1 MEAQTQREVGS
12 DKRPWSVSGLG
23 HVGWW
28 SAEPLFEECLA
39 AATKVP
45 SAPTVLNPSRRST
58 YRGGRKPGRANV
70 PREPSKRSY
79 PVGWVFFAGA
89 AQRWLLG
96 WLQRRGKHSPK
107 GHPARPACWR
117 KERKPSQT
125 RAGVGGPGGRALGN
139 SVRCVVLGLGWS
151 GSTVSDG
158 SVADNQVPEGSR
170 PVQGGVDE
178 EIVCIDWNNAGSF
191 VFLTASRC

>member
-1 MEAQTQREVGS
+1 MGLIEAQTQREVGS
-12 DKRPWSVSGLG
+12 DKRPWSVLGLG
-23 HVGWW
+23 RVGWW

-58 YRGGRKPGRANV
+58 YRGGRKLRRANV

-107 GHPARPACWR
+107 GHQRGWVLVRPARPARWR
-117 KERKPSQT
+117 KESRT
-125 RAGVGGPGGRALGN
+125 RAGVVPTRVGRWETAPGAWSWAWVGPGRL
-139 SVRCVVLGLGWS
+139 
-151 GSTVSDG
+151 
-158 SVADNQVPEGSR
+158 
-170 PVQGGVDE
+170 
-178 EIVCIDWNNAGSF
+178 
-191 VFLTASRC
+191 